1 MPTPAEA
8 YAAARTRS
16 PQFTAFEAE
25 VPFPLDPFQ
34 VTACQALARG
44 EGVLVA
50 APTGAGKTIVG
61 EFAVF
66 LALTSDQKCFYTT
79 PIKALSNQKYAELVD
94 RYGSQAVGLLTG
106 DNSINGEAPIVV
118 MTTEVLRNMIYADS
132 RTLDGLGYVVMDE
145 VHYLADRFRG
155 AVWEEVIIHLPER
168 VTLIALSATV
178 SNAEEFGAWLQEVR
192 GHTTVVVEEH
202 RPVPLWQ
209 HVMAGD
215 HLHDLFIDDDLVNP
229 DLVRLMQRSGRPH
242 PRRRDPLTPWRTDVV
257 DRLQREG
264 LLPAIYFLFSRA
276 GCDDAVEQCVRSGM
290 RLTTKDER
298 REIRAQVMAATLG
311 IPDEDLAA
319 LRYDDWLTALERGIA
334 AHHAGMLPAFKEI
347 TEALFQQ
354 GLIKVVFATETLAL
368 GINMP
373 AKSVILEKLVK
384 WNGEQHVALTP
395 GEYTQLTGR
404 AGRRGI
410 DVEGHAVVL
419 WHQGLD
425 PRVVAGLAS
434 TRTYPLKSSFQ
445 PSYNMAVNLVATMG
459 RHTAREVLE
468 TSFAQYQADR
478 SVVGLARSL
487 RKLEEARD
495 GYAEAMV
502 CHLGDFAEY
511 AALRQQIS
519 ESEKAS
525 GRERAESRRRQA
537 DRSLAELRRG
547 DVFWLPVGK
556 RPGPVVVVDAQSDRP
571 AVLTVERRVRRIS
584 VGELRGP
591 IDVVTRLRVPKNF
604 QSRDAGAR
612 RELARHLAA
621 LDIAAPARGASAQVD
636 ERATELR
643 KQLRQHPCHGCSDRE
658 AHARWAERWNRV
670 NREIAE
676 TNQRIAGRT
685 TSIAKRF
692 DSICAVLS
700 QLGYLSSDDDNARV
714 TASGEQLRRLYTE
727 SDLLASQC
735 LRDGLWRN
743 LEPAELA
750 AVASTLVYESRLAEE
765 STVRLPRG
773 PIADTVARMHDVWN
787 AIHDIESTHRLDL
800 TRQPDPGFVW
810 PTYRWANGATLS
822 DVLRRDDL
830 TAGDFVRWIR
840 QVIDVLGQMSDA
852 SPDTKADAAITLLRR
867 GVVVSL
873 EGRSESVDGT
883 LDTPLGGQG
892 TQQPG
897 TNSLR

>member
-8 YAAARTRS
+8 YAAARSRNR
-16 PQFTAFEAE
+16 QFNAFQAE
-25 VPFPLDPFQ
+25 VPFALDSFQ
-34 VTACQALARG
+34 IAACEALARG
-44 EGVLVA
+44 ESVLVA

-66 LALTSDQKCFYTT
+66 LALDAQQKCFYTT

-94 RYGSQAVGLLTG
+94 RYGSEAVGLLTG

-132 RTLDGLGYVVMDE
+132 QTLHSLGYVVMDE

-168 VTLIALSATV
+168 VTVVALSATV

-192 GHTTVVVEEH
+192 GQTTVVVEEH

-215 HLHDLFIDDDLVNP
+215 RMHDLFVDEELVNP
-229 DLVRLMQRSGRPH
+229 ELVRLMQRSGRPH
-242 PRRRDPLTPWRTDVV
+242 PRRRDPLTPWRTDVI
-257 DRLQREG
+257 DRLQRDG

-290 RLTTKDER
+290 RLTTSHER
-298 REIRAQVMAATLG
+298 AEIRAQVMGATLA

-319 LRYDDWLTALERGIA
+319 LRYDEWLNALERGIA

-354 GLIKVVFATETLAL
+354 GLVKVVFATETLAL

-373 AKSVILEKLVK
+373 AKSVVLEKLVK

-410 DVEGHAVVL
+410 DVEGHGVVL

-434 TRTYPLKSSFQ
+434 TRTYPLRSSFQ

-459 RHTAREVLE
+459 LHTAREVLE

-478 SVVGLARSL
+478 SVVGLARTL
-487 RKLEEARD
+487 RKLEEARG
-495 GYAEAMV
+495 GYAESMV
-502 CHLGDFAEY
+502 CHLGDFTEY

-519 ESEKAS
+519 DIEKAS
-525 GRERAESRRRQA
+525 GRERAESRRQEA
-537 DRSLAELRRG
+537 GRSLAEVRRG

-571 AVLTVERRVRRIS
+571 AVLTMDRRVRRIS
-584 VGELRGP
+584 ASELRGP
-591 IDVVTRLRVPKNF
+591 VQVVTRLRIPKTF
-604 QSRDAGAR
+604 QPRDAAAR
-612 RELARHLAA
+612 RGLAQRLAEL
-621 LDIAAPARGASAQVD
+621 DVEAPIRGQISQVD
-636 ERATELR
+636 DRITDLR
-643 KQLRQHPCHGCSDRE
+643 KQMRQHPCHGCADRE
-658 AHARWAERWNRV
+658 GHARWAERWNRV
-670 NREIAE
+670 TREIAQ
-676 TNQRIAGRT
+676 TQGRISGRT

-692 DSICAVLS
+692 DSICAVLFR
-700 QLGYLSSDDDNARV
+700 LGYLTSADDAAAV
-714 TASGEQLRRLYTE
+714 TQAGEQLRRLYGE

-735 LRDGLWRN
+735 LRDRLWDA

-750 AVASTLVYESRLAEE
+750 AVASTLVYESRVAEE
-765 STVRLPRG
+765 GTPRLPRG
-773 PIADTVARMHDVWN
+773 AISDTVDRMQDIWQS
-787 AIHDIESTHRLDL
+787 IHETESEYRLDL
-800 TRQPDPGFVW
+800 TRSLDPGFVW
-810 PTYRWANGATLS
+810 ATYRWANGASLS
-822 DVLRRDDL
+822 DVLRRDEL

-840 QVIDVLGQMSDA
+840 QVIDILGQISDA
-852 SPDTKADAAITLLRR
+852 SPNTQAEAAIALLRR

-873 EGRSESVDGT
+873 EGGAEVGDRA
-883 LDTPLGGQG
+883 LDPPL
-892 TQQPG
+892 
-897 TNSLR
+897 SRELRK

>member
-1 MPTPAEA
+1 MATPAEA
-8 YAAARTRS
+8 YAAARARS
-16 PQFTAFEAE
+16 PGFAAFEAE

-61 EFAVF
+61 EFAVH
-66 LALTSDQKCFYTT
+66 LALASQQKCFYTT

-94 RYGSQAVGLLTG
+94 RYGSKAVGLLTG

-132 RTLDGLGYVVMDE
+132 RTLHGLGYVVMDE

-155 AVWEEVIIHLPER
+155 GVWEEVIIHLPER
-168 VTLIALSATV
+168 VTLVALSATV

-215 HLHDLFIDDDLVNP
+215 HLHDLFIDEDLVNP

-242 PRRRDPLTPWRTDVV
+242 PRRRDPLTPWRTDVI
-257 DRLQREG
+257 DRLQRDG

-276 GCDDAVEQCVRSGM
+276 GCDDAVDQCVRSGM

-298 REIRAQVMAATLG
+298 KEIRSQVMAATLS

-319 LRYDDWLTALERGIA
+319 LRYDEWLTALERGIA

-347 TEALFQQ
+347 TETLFQQ

-373 AKSVILEKLVK
+373 AKSVVLEKLVK

-410 DVEGHAVVL
+410 DVEGHGVVL

-478 SVVGLARSL
+478 SVVGLARTL
-487 RKLEEARD
+487 RKLEEARE

-519 ESEKAS
+519 DGEKAS
-525 GRERAESRRRQA
+525 GRERAERRRREA
-537 DRSLAELRRG
+537 DRSLVDLRRG
-547 DVFWLPVGK
+547 DVFWLAAGK
-556 RPGPVVVVDAQSDRP
+556 RPGPVVVVDAQTDRP
-571 AVLTVERRVRRIS
+571 AVLGVERRVRRIS
-584 VGELRGP
+584 AGELRGP
-591 IDVVTRLRVPKNF
+591 IEVVTRLRIPKSF
-604 QSRDAGAR
+604 QSRDAAAR
-612 RELARHLAA
+612 RELAKRLAD
-621 LDIAAPARGASAQVD
+621 LDVMPPGRGETLRTD
-636 ERATELR
+636 ERIDALR

-670 NREIAE
+670 NREIAQTE
-676 TNQRIAGRT
+676 QRIAGRT
-685 TSIAKRF
+685 TSIATRF
-692 DSICAVLS
+692 DNICAVLA
-700 QLGYLSSDDDNARV
+700 QLGYLTSDDDDAQV
-714 TASGEQLRRLYTE
+714 TDSGEQLRRLYTE

-735 LRDGLWRN
+735 LQDGVWQD

-750 AVASTLVYESRLAEE
+750 AIASTLVYESRLAEE
-765 STVRLPRG
+765 APVRLPRG
-773 PIADTVARMHDVWN
+773 PIADTVARMQELWEG
-787 AIHDIESTHRLDL
+787 IHEIESTHRLNL
-800 TRQPDPGFVW
+800 TRQPDPGFAW
-810 PTYRWANGATLS
+810 PTYRWAQGATLS

-840 QVIDVLGQMSDA
+840 QVIDVLGQISDA
-852 SPDTKADAAITLLRR
+852 GFNTRADAAIALLRR

-873 EGRSESVDGT
+873 EGSAETVEGT
-883 LDTPLGGQG
+883 VNTPLGGEG
-892 TQQPG
+892 VEHPG
-897 TNSLR
+897 TDAPR